1 MPLESSR
8 HNISGKQVKIF
19 ADYIQVDAKFVTSR
33 EKSEYTEMAKACLF
47 ITWTKR
53 LHVTELRPNSC
64 AGGCDCSLNKTQQHT

>member
-33 EKSEYTEMAKACLF
+33 EKSEYTEMAKACLL
-47 ITWTKR
+47 I
-53 LHVTELRPNSC
+53 S
-64 AGGCDCSLNKTQQHT
+64 